1 MVNSNNKERM
11 MRHIR
16 RLAVMLLAALA
27 IGVSFLVGKNQGR
40 DERRHEI
47 EELKREVALETAGE
61 QVLGLALGELPIRQG
76 VEVVRLGDFIQRGG
90 GIIMLF
96 DDKAKCSACYADMF
110 GHWYAGQSDMEIGNE
125 PLYIGAFEGEESLI
139 KVLEI
144 SISYAPKR
152 KPFTVEK
159 KHVPES
165 LLQLLGSRKIHGVM
179 LCVDSSGRIGDFIV
193 EQFANGIEESRRRFL
208 AGCASKRVVA
218 DASR

>member
-1 MVNSNNKERM
+1 

-47 EELKREVALETAGE
+47 EELKREVALEIASE

-76 VEVVRLGDFIQRGG
+76 VEVVSLGDFIQRDGE
-90 GIIMLF
+90 IIMLF
-96 DDKAKCSACYADMF
+96 DDKAKCSACYRDMF
-110 GHWYAGQSDMEIGNE
+110 GHWYAGQSNPGIGNE

-144 SISYAPKR
+144 ITSYAPKR
-152 KPFTVEK
+152 KPFTVKK

-165 LLQLLGSRKIHGVM
+165 LLQLLRSREIHGVM
-179 LCVDSSGRIGDFIV
+179 LCVDSSGYVGDLMV
-193 EQFANGIEESRRRFL
+193 EQFANDMEESRRRFL

-218 DASR
+218 DGSR